1 MLAMAFL
8 YSTDAGNGFK
18 LKPAPVVSF
27 SGLILTPDQFPGLV
41 LCPSF
46 KNAYAAM
53 RREGSARL
61 ERAARGKEMMEL
73 GFFVN
78 IYETSALRLQE
89 FIFYFLDTVELY
101 TH

>member
-53 RREGSARL
+53 RREGMSSQGEGDDGTGLLCAL
-61 ERAARGKEMMEL
+61 
-73 GFFVN
+73 VN

-89 FIFYFLDTVELY
+89 FFYFLDTIELY